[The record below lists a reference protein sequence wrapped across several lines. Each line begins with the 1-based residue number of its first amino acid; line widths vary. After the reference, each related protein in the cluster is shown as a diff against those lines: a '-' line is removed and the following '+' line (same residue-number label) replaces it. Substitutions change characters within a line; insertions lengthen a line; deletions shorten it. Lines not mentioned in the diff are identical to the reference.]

1 MSEVVSAAHVKDVY
15 ARAHCLHSVQDV
27 QSALV
32 KMSQEIHDD
41 LENENPL
48 MLCVLVGGVVL
59 AGKLL
64 TLLDFPMQVDYVHAT
79 RYRGNLEGSEMQW
92 VATPRVP
99 LKDRTILLVDDILDK
114 GITLTNIVEYC
125 LAQGARA
132 VKTAVLVEKD
142 IQRETTSIQ
151 RADYTGVI
159 VPDNYVFGY
168 GMDYK
173 GYLRN
178 AQGVFALDKKDEK

>member
-1 MSEVVSAAHVKDVY
+1 MSEVIPSSQIKSVY
-15 ARAHCLHSVQDV
+15 ARASRLHSVGEIQT
-27 QSALV
+27 ALV
-32 KMSQEIHDD
+32 RMAQMIHDD
-41 LENENPL
+41 LEDENPL

-79 RYRGNLEGSEMQW
+79 RYRGKIVGSDIHW
-92 VATPRVP
+92 IATPRVP
-99 LKDRTILLVDDILDK
+99 LENRTILLVDDILDQ
-114 GITLTNIVEYC
+114 GVTLTHIVDYC
-125 LAQGARA
+125 MKQGANV

-142 IQRETTSIQ
+142 IKRDPLAIQ
-151 RADYTGVI
+151 KADYTGVI

-178 AQGVFALDKKDEK
+178 AQGIFALAKEDEK

>member
-1 MSEVVSAAHVKDVY
+1 MSEVIPSEKIKSVY
-15 ARAHCLHSVQDV
+15 ARAQLLHSVPDV

-32 KMSQEIHDD
+32 RMSQMIHDD
-41 LENENPL
+41 LQDANPL

-79 RYRGNLEGSEMQW
+79 RYRGKIVGSDIHW
-92 VATPRVP
+92 IATPRVP
-99 LKDRTILLVDDILDK
+99 LENRTILLVDDILDQ
-114 GITLTNIVEYC
+114 GITLTHVVDYC
-125 LAQGARA
+125 LKQGAKE
-132 VKTAVLVEKD
+132 VKTAVLVEKNIERD
-142 IQRETTSIQ
+142 PLAIQ
-151 RADYTGVI
+151 RANYTGVN

-178 AQGVFALDKKDEK
+178 AQGIFALAKEDEK